1 MNDHNE
7 VCGQRIILYNLQYH
21 NNFTKNTGIMSWK
34 RPVNIEN
41 GYMEVIVE
49 LENDTL
55 QISNTESI
63 N

>member
-1 MNDHNE
+1 
-7 VCGQRIILYNLQYH
+7 
-21 NNFTKNTGIMSWK
+21 MSWK